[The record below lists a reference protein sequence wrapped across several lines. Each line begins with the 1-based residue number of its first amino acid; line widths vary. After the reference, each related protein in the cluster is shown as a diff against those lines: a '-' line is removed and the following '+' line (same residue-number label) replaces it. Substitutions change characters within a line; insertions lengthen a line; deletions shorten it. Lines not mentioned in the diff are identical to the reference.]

1 MVEKLKE
8 AIMATDASY
17 VVLDIDGTI
26 KDLVKEHQTALRVVV
41 NGFNRG
47 KKLRRKFVF
56 FLDRIAMWFVKS
68 GILSTNRDRQEFLL
82 GLYAIIL
89 GKSISEFRELY
100 DSFYNDKSITFKG
113 VREFVEEVGKTK
125 KVCFVTI
132 NSQNYNI
139 IEKLGIK
146 KEDIYC
152 VKSKKKIYAYKTVMM
167 MNDLDPE
174 EMLVIGDNIFDDI
187 RPAKKL
193 GCSYLLV
200 DNYKSKFKR
209 FLAKLFKVGIV

>member
-8 AIMATDASY
+8 AIMATDAE
-17 VVLDIDGTI
+17 VILLDIDGTI
-26 KDLVKEHQTALRVVV
+26 KDLVKEHQTALRITV

-47 KKLRRKFVF
+47 KNLRSRLVF
-56 FLDRIAMWFVKS
+56 FLDKIAMSFVKS

-89 GKSISEFRELY
+89 GKSISEFRNLY
-100 DSFYNDKSITFKG
+100 DTFYNDKAIVFKG
-113 VREFVEEVGKTK
+113 IKELLEEVGSK
-125 KVCFVTI
+125 KKLCFITV
-132 NSQNYNI
+132 NGQNLN

-146 KEDIYC
+146 REDIYC
-152 VKSKKKIYAYKTVMM
+152 VQSKKKIYEYKTALM

-174 EMLVIGDNIFDDI
+174 DVLVVGDNIFDDI

-193 GCSYLLV
+193 HCKCLLI

>member
-1 MVEKLKE
+1 MIEKLKE
-8 AIMATDASY
+8 AIMATNEK
-17 VVLDIDGTI
+17 VILLDIDGTI
-26 KDLVKEHQTALRVVV
+26 KDLVKEHQTALRITV

-47 KKLRRKFVF
+47 KNLRRKFVF
-56 FLDRIAMWFVKS
+56 FLDRIAMSFVKS
-68 GILSTNRDRQEFLL
+68 GMLSTNRDRQEFLL

-100 DSFYNDKSITFKG
+100 NTFYNDKVIVFRG
-113 VREFVEEVGKTK
+113 VKEFIEEVGNK
-125 KVCFVTI
+125 KKLCFVTV
-132 NSQNYNI
+132 NGQNLN

-146 KEDIYC
+146 REDIYC
-152 VKSKKKIYAYKTVMM
+152 VQSKKKIYAYKTFLM

-174 EMLVIGDNIFDDI
+174 EILVVGDNIFDDI

-193 GCSYLLV
+193 GCKCLLI

-209 FLAKLFKVGIV
+209 FLAKVFKVGIV

>member
-8 AIMATDASY
+8 AIMATDAE
-17 VVLDIDGTI
+17 VILLDIDGTI
-26 KDLVKEHQTALRVVV
+26 KDLVKEHQTALRITV

-47 KKLRRKFVF
+47 KNLRRKLVF
-56 FLDRIAMWFVKS
+56 FLDKVAMGFVKS

-89 GKSISEFRELY
+89 GKSVSEFRNLY
-100 DSFYNDKSITFKG
+100 DTFYNDKVIVFRG
-113 VREFVEEVGKTK
+113 IRELFEEVASK
-125 KVCFVTI
+125 KKLCFVTV
-132 NSQNYNI
+132 NAQNLN

-146 KEDIYC
+146 REDIYC
-152 VKSKKKIYAYKTVMM
+152 VQSKKKIYAYKTALM

-174 EMLVIGDNIFDDI
+174 DVLVVGDNIFDDI
-187 RPAKKL
+187 KPAKKL
-193 GCSYLLV
+193 HCRCLLI

>member
-1 MVEKLKE
+1 
-8 AIMATDASY
+8 
-17 VVLDIDGTI
+17 
-26 KDLVKEHQTALRVVV
+26 
-41 NGFNRG
+41 
-47 KKLRRKFVF
+47 
-56 FLDRIAMWFVKS
+56 MWFVKS

-113 VREFVEEVGKTK
+113 VREFIEEVGKTK

-146 KEDIYC
+146 KEDRLVVGAALKKQEETGRHAAAIMLDDGKIITAKEQDIFTSSAGC
-152 VKSKKKIYAYKTVMM
+152 VLNALKYMAGIDDFENLIPAET
-167 MNDLDPE
+167 L
-174 EMLVIGDNIFDDI
+174 EMF
-187 RPAKKL
+187 
-193 GCSYLLV
+193 
-200 DNYKSKFKR
+200 
-209 FLAKLFKVGIV
+209 